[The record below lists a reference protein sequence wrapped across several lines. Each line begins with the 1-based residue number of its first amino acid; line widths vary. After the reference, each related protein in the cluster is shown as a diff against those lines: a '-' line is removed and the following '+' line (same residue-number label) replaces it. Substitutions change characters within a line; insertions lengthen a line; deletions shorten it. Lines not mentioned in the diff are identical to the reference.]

1 MIAQIRT
8 GLWVRNGF
16 AIRGQLLH
24 YRDFMLRELC
34 YDQDIF
40 ILQIA
45 LAVLDPNTVI
55 VTILERFGLVGYF
68 SGVTLHPMYEGPQ
81 LASMVEEVLYIFIT
95 ILSEASNAAQIPI
108 TSQIRREIVHAL
120 ALGSCSYTDLVKR
133 VAERLVEDVHFESV
147 LTAVANFRSPES
159 VTDTGV
165 YELKD
170 EAFDEVNPFFFH
182 YSRNKREE
190 AETILLNRLRKKNGI
205 QDPVIVPNPT
215 AITHGPFA
223 IISST
228 FESEALLQVMFYA
241 IYNVLAATED
251 STPTSAEAILDQ
263 TLHLIMLALVERGS
277 IFSHLCPVKTFE
289 EDRTLLDVLC
299 TLEFH
304 DQYRTYKPRV
314 AWILEQIASHVPDEV
329 TRRRHISDDNISAAS
344 DIDDAKKRAAK
355 AFICFIIAA

>member
-1 MIAQIRT
+1 MLTTFQVLAMIAQIRT

-120 ALGSCSYTDLVKR
+120 ALGSCS
-133 VAERLVEDVHFESV
+133 
-147 LTAVANFRSPES
+147 
-159 VTDTGV
+159 
-165 YELKD
+165 
-170 EAFDEVNPFFFH
+170 
-182 YSRNKREE
+182 
-190 AETILLNRLRKKNGI
+190 
-205 QDPVIVPNPT
+205 
-215 AITHGPFA
+215 
-223 IISST
+223 
-228 FESEALLQVMFYA
+228 
-241 IYNVLAATED
+241 
-251 STPTSAEAILDQ
+251 
-263 TLHLIMLALVERGS
+263 
-277 IFSHLCPVKTFE
+277 
-289 EDRTLLDVLC
+289 
-299 TLEFH
+299 
-304 DQYRTYKPRV
+304 
-314 AWILEQIASHVPDEV
+314 
-329 TRRRHISDDNISAAS
+329 
-344 DIDDAKKRAAK
+344 
-355 AFICFIIAA
+355 